1 VVLIEMDKKKVVS
14 GGSKSAQQA
23 FGVRFY
29 ESMKKVDFVSEGDGE
44 ERSFKMFYF
53 KPIKAQVSGNDKYTK
68 KQNVEVL
75 SDGTVSVEMRFDL
88 EPKGKL
94 DGKEFANI
102 YEYYKVCYMNSR
114 INKNRRESS

>member
-1 VVLIEMDKKKVVS
+1 MDKKKVVS
-14 GGSKSAQQA
+14 GGNKSAQQT

-29 ESMKKVDFVSEGDGE
+29 ESMKKVDFVPEGDGE
-44 ERSFKMFYF
+44 GHSIKMFYF
-53 KPIKAQVSGNDKYTK
+53 KPIKAQVSGKDKYTK

-102 YEYYKVCYMNSR
+102 YEHYKVYFMNSR
-114 INKNRRESS
+114 INKNRRDSS

>member
-1 VVLIEMDKKKVVS
+1 MDRKKVVS
-14 GGSKSAQQA
+14 GGSKNTHQG

-44 ERSFKMFYF
+44 RASFKMFYF
-53 KPIKAQVSGNDKYTK
+53 RPIKAQVSGNDKYTK
-68 KQNVEVL
+68 KQKVEVRC
-75 SDGTVSVEMRFDL
+75 DGTVSVEMRFDL

-102 YEYYKVCYMNSR
+102 YDYYKVCYMNSR
-114 INKNRRESS
+114 INKNRKESS